1 MLSTEEARKLLGED
15 GEKYTDAE
23 VEQIRDEC
31 QTLGEIIFES
41 GMKEKGNEKSL
52 SGH

>member
-1 MLSTEEARKLLGED
+1 MLSIEEARKLLGED

-41 GMKEKGNEKSL
+41 WMKEKGNEKSL
-52 SGH
+52 PGH